1 MSCFCQVSFI
11 SCSIEEAVDP
21 VSSTQF
27 RTWRKLL
34 AAFRHGIWT
43 AGMQATAAR
52 RVDQTWWLPTFAH
65 GQYTLSR
72 RRLLAVTLLV
82 SGPDSIRVR
91 CGREQELG
99 IGTFSSLDHL
109 STGPTLYHLASINY
123 QRLIG

>member
-43 AGMQATAAR
+43 AGMKATAAR

-65 GQYTLSR
+65 GQYRLGP
-72 RRLLAVTLLV
+72 RRLLAGTLLV
-82 SGPDSIRVR
+82 SGPESIRVR
-91 CGREQELG
+91 
-99 IGTFSSLDHL
+99 L
-109 STGPTLYHLASINY
+109 STKPHSGI
-123 QRLIG
+123 